1 MNDIKRTIWAILG
14 VLAAIM
20 VNAQSG
26 NWTGSLDI
34 AGTKLPLVF
43 HFTSD
48 GCTLDSPLQGAYG
61 ISAEMVVSGNRI
73 TVTVPSI
80 GARFAGMLADEHI
93 SGEFE
98 QGGASLPLVLSR
110 QERPQTPVAPF
121 PYIQEE
127 LSFDNGGMPLY
138 GTLCVPEVCTA
149 STPVVVMITGSGQQN
164 RDEELFGHKPFAVI
178 ADALARRGIASFR
191 YDDRGWGNADVKFS
205 DFTITDFKHDAETSV
220 KQLRKRFNKVGVI
233 GHSEGGTIALMLAAD
248 GKVDFAVSLAGMT
261 VTGKETLL
269 RQNRLLLSAS
279 GISSIQLDSCLVGIG
294 MILDQVA
301 AGKGA
306 ADIDDYGLLSSRA
319 KEIVVRQ
326 LMAPYMRELITT
338 DVGRLLPDVRCP
350 VLAIN
355 GRLDTQVDCEANLK
369 VVRDNLADAKVVAY
383 DGLNHLLQHCKSGTV
398 DEYQQIDETIAPEVL
413 SEIAEWINSLK

>member
-1 MNDIKRTIWAILG
+1 
-14 VLAAIM
+14 
-20 VNAQSG
+20 
-26 NWTGSLDI
+26 
-34 AGTKLPLVF
+34 
-43 HFTSD
+43 
-48 GCTLDSPLQGAYG
+48 
-61 ISAEMVVSGNRI
+61 
-73 TVTVPSI
+73 
-80 GARFAGMLADEHI
+80 MLADEHI

-279 GISSIQLDSCLVGIG
+279 GISGIQLDSCLVGIG

-306 ADIDDYGLLSSRA
+306 ADIDDYGLLSSRV

-326 LMAPYMRELITT
+326 LMTPYMRELITT